1 MVTDLCWLRPRS
13 KADMRQRLLFL
24 LLFSAALPL
33 QAQSARQQLD
43 AFARGLKTAS
53 VPFQQI
59 VTGPNGEKVQV
70 LQGVMQMKS
79 PNRFRW
85 EYSKPDVQLIV
96 ADGRKV
102 WIYEPDLK
110 QVTVKSQDALNQDNP
125 LSALSS
131 PEALDRFYTISEL
144 PSKQGVQWLQLLPK
158 RPESSPF
165 DKAWLGFD
173 ANGLRSMRLFDN
185 LGQVSEFSFGT
196 WKRNA
201 AIADSRFRFMAPEGV
216 ETVQ

>member
-1 MVTDLCWLRPRS
+1 
-13 KADMRQRLLFL
+13 MRHRLLFL
-24 LLFSAALPL
+24 LLFAAALPL

-53 VPFQQI
+53 ASFQQI
-59 VTGPNGEKVQV
+59 VTGPNGERVQTS
-70 LQGVMQMKS
+70 QGVMHMKS

-110 QVTVKSQDALNQDNP
+110 QVAVKPQDALNQDNP

-131 PEALDRFYTISEL
+131 PEALDRFYRVAEL
-144 PSKQGVQWLQLLPK
+144 PEQGGVRWLQLVPK

-173 ANGLRSMRLFDN
+173 GNGLRSMRLFDN
-185 LGQVSEFSFGT
+185 LGQVSEFRFGS

-201 AIADSRFRFMAPEGV
+201 AIADDMFRFTAPKGV
-216 ETVQ
+216 DEVQ

>member
-1 MVTDLCWLRPRS
+1 
-13 KADMRQRLLFL
+13 MRQRLLFL
-24 LLFSAALPL
+24 LLFTVAIPL

-53 VPFQQI
+53 ASFQQV
-59 VTGPNGEKVQV
+59 VTGPNGEKVQAS
-70 LQGVMQMKS
+70 QGVMQMKS

-110 QVTVKSQDALNQDNP
+110 QVTVKPQDALNQDNP

-131 PEALDRFYTISEL
+131 PEALDRFYTTSAL
-144 PSKQGVQWLQLLPK
+144 PGKQGIQWLQLLPK
-158 RPESSPF
+158 QPENSPF

-196 WKRNA
+196 WKRNTV
-201 AIADSRFRFMAPEGV
+201 IADERFRFTVPKNVDIV
-216 ETVQ
+216 E